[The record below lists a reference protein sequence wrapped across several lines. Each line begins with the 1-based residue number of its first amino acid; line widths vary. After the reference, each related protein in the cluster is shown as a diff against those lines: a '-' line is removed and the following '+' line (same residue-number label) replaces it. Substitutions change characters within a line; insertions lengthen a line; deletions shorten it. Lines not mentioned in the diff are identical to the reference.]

1 MEFSI
6 HSPPYR
12 PQSNGKIEGFHRF
25 IKACMAKH
33 INHELEWD
41 ELTLMATA
49 CCNFFPNCSAR
60 ESAFFIMFGR
70 DPINKLNIMLHASR
84 RYFHDNNGLPSLEAL
99 KNIYQVIT
107 QQLLISRER
116 YIKKHYNQQPSE
128 SQLHAGDLGLIK
140 NHTVKS
146 FDSKYKENY
155 RIVKIHGN
163 NVEIWNYRGN
173 MSMVH
178 VTDMKKTTLME
189 QVADDY
195 EELGKQGRFSKKR
208 IP

>member
-25 IKACMAKH
+25 IKACIAKH

-99 KNIYQVIT
+99 KNIYQVVT

-116 YIKKHYNQQPSE
+116 YIQKHHNQQPSE
-128 SQLHAGDLGLIK
+128 SQLQAGDLGLIN

-146 FDSKYKENY
+146 FESKYKENY

-163 NVEIWNYRGN
+163 NVEIWDYRGN

-189 QVADDY
+189 HVADDY